1 MMDETREE
9 RESIEEREEREK
21 TAGAGPT
28 SRPTSREEGSSPRAG
43 AGGSA
48 SGEGEPSA
56 SGAGSGKDGD
66 SAAHAGPEEHAG
78 PGDGG
83 GAGAPSP
90 GEEEDPR
97 EKRKRELHR
106 LTKKELEEK
115 MLELEEKL
123 AEAQAKARE
132 YLEDAQ
138 RQKAELENYRKR
150 MIREQTRIVEQ
161 ANRHLI
167 AGLLPVIDN
176 LEKALEACGDR
187 EDPLAKGVRMVYEQ
201 FMDILRKEGLEE
213 INPHGHPFDPAECEA
228 VMTVVSDDHEDETV
242 VEVHQKGYRYKGSL
256 LRPARATVSKCEG

>member
-1 MMDETREE
+1 MKDETRESKE
-9 RESIEEREEREK
+9 AREEK
-21 TAGAGPT
+21 KKKAGAAP
-28 SRPTSREEGSSPRAG
+28 
-43 AGGSA
+43 A
-48 SGEGEPSA
+48 SGEGLESAPGEGAASA
-56 SGAGSGKDGD
+56 SGGGATPGSKSPVGPDAGKAVGPDAGSDAAAPGAETDG
-66 SAAHAGPEEHAG
+66 HPG
-78 PGDGG
+78 PGE
-83 GAGAPSP
+83 AEA
-90 GEEEDPR
+90 EDPR
-97 EKRKRELHR
+97 ERRRRELHR
-106 LTKKELEEK
+106 LTKKELEDQ

-123 AEAQAKARE
+123 AEAQARARE

-161 ANRHLI
+161 ANRNLI

-176 LEKALEACGDR
+176 LEKALEACQDR

-213 INPHGHPFDPAECEA
+213 INPRGHPFDPAECEA

-256 LRPARATVSKCEG
+256 LRPARATVSKCNT

>member
-1 MMDETREE
+1 MMDETRERKE
-9 RESIEEREEREK
+9 TREEK
-21 TAGAGPT
+21 DKKAGAAP
-28 SRPTSREEGSSPRAG
+28 
-43 AGGSA
+43 A
-48 SGEGEPSA
+48 SGEGFTPACGGEATA
-56 SGAGSGKDGD
+56 SGGEDTPGPKSPGRPDAGKAVGPDAGSD
-66 SAAHAGPEEHAG
+66 AAAP
-78 PGDGG
+78 
-83 GAGAPSP
+83 GAGTAGHP
-90 GEEEDPR
+90 GEAEAEDPR
-97 EKRKRELHR
+97 ERRRRELHR
-106 LTKKELEEK
+106 LTKKELEEQ

-123 AEAQAKARE
+123 AEAQARARE

-161 ANRHLI
+161 ANRNLI

-176 LEKALEACGDR
+176 LEKALEACSDR

-213 INPHGHPFDPAECEA
+213 INPRGHPFDPAECEA

-256 LRPARATVSKCEG
+256 LRPARATVSKCDT